1 MKKNN
6 WIDKC
11 LSFFFDKNEIGVI
24 AMEGILPLYKP
35 AGMTSHD
42 CVFRLRKILRTKK
55 VGHTGTLDPDVTGV
69 LPICIGKATKVAEY
83 ITDAGKS
90 YEGEVTLGFS
100 TTTEDASGEKVVE
113 KKVERTIS
121 RKEIIQVL
129 DSFSGEIEQ
138 TPPMFSAVKVGG
150 TRLYE
155 YARKGIEVERPTRK
169 VTIYSIELLDDREE
183 FSGETI
189 SFRFRVGCSKGTYIR
204 TLAVMIGESLDYP
217 AHMSNLIRVQ
227 SAAFTLDDCLTFEEI
242 EKLMETGTIS
252 TCLRP
257 LEMALSHLPK
267 YIINDKVA
275 EKVKNGALLQIPE
288 YLKNSNG
295 PIIAETEEGKA
306 LAIYSVHP
314 NKPGLLK
321 PVKVL
326 RNDQG

>member
-1 MKKNN
+1 
-6 WIDKC
+6 
-11 LSFFFDKNEIGVI
+11 
-24 AMEGILPLYKP
+24 MEGILPLYKP
-35 AGMTSHD
+35 AGLTSHD
-42 CVFRLRKILRTKK
+42 CVFRLRKILKTKK

-90 YEGEVTLGFS
+90 YEGEVTLGYS
-100 TTTEDASGEKVVE
+100 TTTEDASGEKVEE
-113 KKVERTIS
+113 KKVVDTFS
-121 RKEIIQVL
+121 RKEILKVL
-129 DSFSGEIEQ
+129 ESFTGEIEQ
-138 TPPMFSAVKVGG
+138 TPPMYSAVKVNG

-169 VTIYSIELLDDREE
+169 VTIYRLELLDEREE

-189 SFRFRVGCSKGTYIR
+189 SFRFRVSCSKGTYIR
-204 TLAVMIGESLDYP
+204 TLAVMIGESLGYP

-227 SAAFTLDDCLTFEEI
+227 SAAFTIDDCLTFEQI

-275 EKVKNGALLQIPE
+275 EKVKNGALLPIPD
-288 YLKNSNG
+288 YLINSNG
-295 PIIAETEEGKA
+295 PIIAQTEEGNA

-314 NKPGLLK
+314 NKSGLLK

>member
-1 MKKNN
+1 
-6 WIDKC
+6 
-11 LSFFFDKNEIGVI
+11 V
-24 AMEGILPLYKP
+24 EGILPLYKP
-35 AGMTSHD
+35 AGLTSHD
-42 CVFRLRKILRTKK
+42 CVFRLRKILKTKK

-100 TTTEDASGEKVVE
+100 TTTEDASGEKVEE
-113 KKVERTIS
+113 KKVVDTFS
-121 RKEIIQVL
+121 RKEILKVL
-129 DSFSGEIEQ
+129 ESFTGEIEQ
-138 TPPMFSAVKVGG
+138 TPPMYSAVKVNG

-169 VTIYSIELLDDREE
+169 VTIYRLELLDEREE

-189 SFRFRVGCSKGTYIR
+189 SFRFRVSCSKGTYIR
-204 TLAVMIGESLDYP
+204 TLAVMIGESLGYP

-227 SAAFTLDDCLTFEEI
+227 SAAFTIDDCLTFEQI

-275 EKVKNGALLQIPE
+275 EKVKNGALLPIPD
-288 YLKNSNG
+288 YLINSNG
-295 PIIAETEEGKA
+295 PIIAQTEEGNA